1 MKLFRTIPVKFS
13 VEQNHLPRPYASD
26 CAGMRVGVEG
36 AEKSLHLLR
45 LQALQATPAGVSVEG
60 DFCLRLIVEMRRDTL
75 DETATSMARRVCLRP
90 AGNVCR
96 QAAQ

>member
-26 CAGMRVGVEG
+26 CAEMRVG
-36 AEKSLHLLR
+36 
-45 LQALQATPAGVSVEG
+45 VEG

-75 DETATSMARRVCLRP
+75 DETAT
-90 AGNVCR
+90 
-96 QAAQ
+96 

>member
-36 AEKSLHLLR
+36 AEKSLHLPR
-45 LQALQATPAGVSVEG
+45 LQTGSTM
-60 DFCLRLIVEMRRDTL
+60 MR
-75 DETATSMARRVCLRP
+75 
-90 AGNVCR
+90 
-96 QAAQ
+96 